1 MIFRAGA
8 LELKRVNAAISFHVL
23 FFLFRFTGDLFC
35 SGGVLIPFSAIKI
48 TDLFLLLFAEELG
61 LLQSSVLHLCRV
73 DIAEGRRDGRGVAH
87 TQSAHTQSAHTH
99 THDHLKLQINH
110 TNLILSS
117 SALQMVSLKG
127 N

>member
-1 MIFRAGA
+1 MFC
-8 LELKRVNAAISFHVL
+8 

-73 DIAEGRRDGRGVAH
+73 DVAEGRRDGRGVAHTQSAH

>member
-1 MIFRAGA
+1 M
-8 LELKRVNAAISFHVL
+8 
-23 FFLFRFTGDLFC
+23 
-35 SGGVLIPFSAIKI
+35 IPFSAIKI

-73 DIAEGRRDGRGVAH
+73 DVAEGRRDGRGV
-87 TQSAHTQSAHTH
+87 AHTQSAHTH

>member
-1 MIFRAGA
+1 MFC
-8 LELKRVNAAISFHVL
+8 

-73 DIAEGRRDGRGVAH
+73 DVAEGRRDGRGVAH
-87 TQSAHTQSAHTH
+87 TVCTHTICTHTVCTHTH
-99 THDHLKLQINH
+99 TRSFKTAN
-110 TNLILSS
+110 
-117 SALQMVSLKG
+117 KPY
-127 N
+127 